1 MIGLL
6 LFIVAGLVIGWAVNH
21 PAAWAVLL
29 IPIAFALLA
38 GDDVD
43 IVVAILG
50 IALTALAV
58 LAGRML
64 ARRLPPDEIGESDEA
79 QERDEVED
87 RDERDEVDD
96 AGETD
101 ERDKR
106 SG

>member
-6 LFIVAGLVIGWAVNH
+6 IFIALGFVVGWAVAH

-29 IPIAFALLA
+29 IPVAFALVA

-43 IVVAILG
+43 IVLAILG

-58 LAGRML
+58 LAGRVL
-64 ARRLPPDEIGESDEA
+64 ARRRPPDEFEESAEGDGPGGDDE
-79 QERDEVED
+79 
-87 RDERDEVDD
+87 RDERDE
-96 AGETD
+96 GSNKGD
-101 ERDKR
+101 ER